1 MYVVT
6 GGCGFIGSHLVE
18 ELVERGNK
26 VVVID
31 NLHTGSAENIKHLL
45 GNVKFIKGD
54 ASVITEVSDIVEGV
68 FHLGIYSSS
77 PMYKKDPS
85 LVSKVVE
92 DMIKILEFCKKRRCK
107 LVYASTSSI
116 YNGNPI
122 PWHEDM
128 TIRVTDYYT
137 EARYYCER
145 LARLYEEL
153 HGVKSV
159 GLRLFSI
166 YGEREEFKGKY
177 ANVFTQMIWAKLR
190 GEKFII
196 YGDGTQTR
204 DLVYVKDAVEAFI
217 LAMEKDVT
225 GIFNVGSGKA
235 YSFNEMA
242 KMIGVSVQYVENPI
256 KNYVY
261 HTLAD
266 TRRARKLLGF
276 ETRVSIREGL
286 EKCLRYYEKTLLKH

>member
-1 MYVVT
+1 MYIVT

-45 GNVKFIKGD
+45 DNVKLIKGD

-92 DMIKILEFCKKRRCK
+92 NMIKILEFCKKRRCK

>member
-1 MYVVT
+1 MYIVT

-45 GNVKFIKGD
+45 DNVKLIKGD

-92 DMIKILEFCKKRRCK
+92 NMIKILEFCKKRKCK

-266 TRRARKLLGF
+266 TRRARELLGF

>member
-1 MYVVT
+1 MYIVT

-18 ELVERGNK
+18 ELIERENK

-31 NLHTGSAENIKHLL
+31 NLHTGNVENIRHLL
-45 GNVKFIKGD
+45 DKTRLIKGD
-54 ASVITEVSDIVEGV
+54 ASAITEVSNIVEGV

-85 LVSKVVE
+85 LVSKVIE

-116 YNGNPI
+116 YNGNPT
-122 PWHEDM
+122 PWREDM

-153 HGVKSV
+153 HGVKSI

-177 ANVFTQMIWAKLR
+177 ANVLTQMIWAKLK
-190 GEKFII
+190 GKKFVI
-196 YGDGTQTR
+196 YGDGNQTR
-204 DLVYVKDAVEAFI
+204 DLVYVKDAVRAFI

-225 GIFNVGSGKA
+225 GIFNVGSGKS

-242 KMIGVSVQYVENPI
+242 KMVGIDVEYVENPI

-266 TRRARKLLGF
+266 TKKAEKELGF
-276 ETRVSIREGL
+276 KARVSVKEGL
-286 EKCLRYYEKTLLKH
+286 RRCLEYYKKLFSSR